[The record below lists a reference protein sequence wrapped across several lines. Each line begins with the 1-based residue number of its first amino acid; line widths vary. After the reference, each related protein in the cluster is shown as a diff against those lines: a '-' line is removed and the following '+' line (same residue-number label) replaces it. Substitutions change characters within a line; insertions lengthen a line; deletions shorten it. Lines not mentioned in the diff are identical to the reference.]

1 LAAALYIVQVVPGKG
16 VLMKLRLS
24 VLIFLLPI
32 VFNNGCSSLGGTKVY
47 KNPDYSAAD
56 LGYLQ
61 IGMPAIPNLPAEDWL
76 NATPGI
82 VDSLQGKVV
91 LFDFWDYTC
100 VNCVRTLPYLK
111 EWYKRYAKDGLVII
125 GVHSPEFQFA
135 KTRENLEAAVVKFGL
150 EYPVVMDNGFKLW
163 TEFGNNSWPEE
174 YLFDGNGVLR
184 YNHVGEGEYGNTE
197 SMIQKLLKASDPEL
211 SFTPVMRPLRP
222 TDAPGA
228 VCYLPTGETYLG
240 YKSGKIGNEEGYSDN
255 HLVDY
260 SAPKSIAKD
269 RFYLVGKWEIRAQY
283 VRYAGDPG
291 KGKLMMNY
299 AASSVNLVI
308 QPDSSGLAHPGQ
320 HDPFRVYVYRDG
332 LPVPEGD
339 RPSGMQ
345 LDDSGRTYFTMTN
358 PGMYDI
364 IDGRKYGRHLL
375 TLEPSSDTFA
385 AYSFTFG
392 TVCDTT
398 GS

>member
-1 LAAALYIVQVVPGKG
+1 
-16 VLMKLRLS
+16 MKLRLS
-24 VLIFLLPI
+24 VLIFLLPL

-56 LGYLQ
+56 LSYLQ

-82 VDSLQGKVV
+82 VDSLRGKVV

-100 VNCVRTLPYLK
+100 VNCVRTFPYLK

-125 GVHSPEFQFA
+125 GVHCPEFQFA
-135 KTRENLEAAVVKFGL
+135 QKGRNLEAAVEKFGL
-150 EYPVVMDNGFKLW
+150 KYPIVIDNDYRLW
-163 TEFGNNSWPEE
+163 NEFGNNSWPEE

-197 SMIQKLLKASDPEL
+197 SMIQKLLKASDPKL
-211 SFTPVMRPLRP
+211 SFPPVMQPLRP
-222 TDAPGA
+222 TDVPGA
-228 VCYLPTGETYLG
+228 VCYLPTAETYLG
-240 YKSGKIGNEEGYSDN
+240 YKIGKIGNEEGYTDDRVAN
-255 HLVDY
+255 Y
-260 SAPKSIAKD
+260 PAPKSVEKD
-269 RFYLVGKWEIRAQY
+269 RFYLVGEWKIRAQY
-283 VRYAGDPG
+283 VRYTGDPG
-291 KGKLMMNY
+291 KGKLLMNY

-308 QPDSSGLAHPGQ
+308 GQDSSGLVHPGE
-320 HDPFRVYVYRDG
+320 HDPFRVYVYRDN
-332 LPVPEGD
+332 LPVPEED
-339 RPSGMQ
+339 RPSGMRS
-345 LDDSGRTYFTMTN
+345 DESGRTYITVTN

-364 IDGRKYGRHLL
+364 VDDKKYGRHLL
-375 TLEPSSDTFA
+375 TLEPRSDAFA

-392 TVCDTT
+392 TACDTT